1 MRNSIL
7 ASLVVVA
14 ALLIVAHVADPAA
27 QGRQRISGEGFVS
40 EGVPKMPNPP
50 GPAPKRDLSGAWVGP
65 QSNKPD
71 PAPPMTP
78 AGQAAFKE
86 RRGYG
91 AATQLG
97 RGGGTSGQ
105 PGESNDPFI
114 TCDPLGFPRNLLAHA
129 ISSRGG
135 MLFGSAPNRMLIAYE
150 QQRVWREIFM
160 DGRALPKAVDVRGA
174 PESRYYGYSV
184 GHWENDNTLVIE
196 TTGVDE
202 RAWLDEVGHPRSSVG
217 AHHGALHACRSV
229 QPAVDR
235 HGGRSEVLHEA
246 VDIDAGELLLDEG
259 AGLFRVVLH
268 PVGGDPVSRHARQAV
283 RDQSPVEAPQRAKSA
298 RWDRYVRRYLS
309 ETANIFALVHR
320 RGLGRCEI
328 VEQRPGRLR
337 GLSRSWTGTR

>member
-1 MRNSIL
+1 VRNSIL
-7 ASLVVVA
+7 GSLVVA
-14 ALLIVAHVADPAA
+14 TALLIVAHVADPAA

-78 AGQAAFKE
+78 AGQEAFKE

-91 AATQLG
+91 SATQLG

-135 MLFGSAPNRMLIAYE
+135 MLFGSAPNRILIAYE
-150 QQRVWREIFM
+150 QQRVWREIFT
-160 DGRALPKAVDVRGA
+160 DGRALPKEVDVRGA
-174 PESRYYGYSV
+174 PESRYYGYSI

-202 RAWLDEVGHPRSSVG
+202 RAWLDEVGHPLSSS
-217 AHHGALHACRSV
+217 AHITERYTRVDQYNLQLTVTVDDPKYYTKPWTSIRANWYWMKAQEFSESFCVPSEAIQYRDTLAKPSGIKV
-229 QPAVDR
+229 Q
-235 HGGRSEVLHEA
+235 
-246 VDIDAGELLLDEG
+246 
-259 AGLFRVVLH
+259 
-268 PVGGDPVSRHARQAV
+268 
-283 RDQSPVEAPQRAKSA
+283 
-298 RWDRYVRRYLS
+298 
-309 ETANIFALVHR
+309 
-320 RGLGRCEI
+320 
-328 VEQRPGRLR
+328 
-337 GLSRSWTGTR
+337 